1 MSAAATVAL
10 FFMEVGVVKRFLI
23 FILIILLWNLAC
35 QLQLWTPYILP
46 SPARVGS
53 TCLAML
59 RSGELTAAITISLQR
74 IAIGFVLA
82 FLLSFALALVGCRFP
97 RLRPYYSYLIDFV
110 RHVPPL
116 SLIPLLILWAGI
128 GEAPKIIVIVLAAF
142 APILL
147 NIDAGLSG
155 CDKKLLEVGNVLGLT
170 PGQQF
175 WQIRLPY
182 ALPNILVGLRIGLGY
197 SLRAIIGA
205 ELVAASSG
213 LGYLI
218 LDAQTMSRTDKAL
231 VGIIFIGILGLALD
245 TLLKRLSHKLLPYRE
260 EE

>member
-1 MSAAATVAL
+1 M
-10 FFMEVGVVKRFLI
+10 KRFLI
-23 FILIILLWNLAC
+23 FIVILLLWYIVC
-35 QLQLWTPYILP
+35 QMQLWTPYILP
-46 SPARVGS
+46 SPERVFN
-53 TCLAML
+53 TCLAMIGN
-59 RSGELTAAITISLQR
+59 GELLDAISISFQR
-74 IAIGFVLA
+74 IAIGFILA
-82 FLLSFALALVGCRFP
+82 FIISFSLALIGCRLP
-97 RLRPYYSYLIDFV
+97 KLRPYYSYLIDFV

-128 GEAPKIIVIVLAAF
+128 GEAPKIIVIVLATF

-155 CDKKLLEVGNVLGLT
+155 CDKKLLEVGQVLNLT
-170 PGQQF
+170 PSQQF
-175 WQIRLPY
+175 WQIRIPY

-218 LDAQTMSRTDKAL
+218 LDAQTMSRTDKAM

-245 TLLKRLSHKLLPYRE
+245 TALKLLIQRLLPYME
-260 EE
+260 EH

>member
-1 MSAAATVAL
+1 M
-10 FFMEVGVVKRFLI
+10 KRLLI
-23 FILIILLWNLAC
+23 FIIILFLWYLAC
-35 QLQLWTPYILP
+35 QMQLWTPYILP
-46 SPARVGS
+46 SPDRVFNTS
-53 TCLAML
+53 LVML
-59 RSGELTAAITISLQR
+59 GNGELLEAIAISLQR
-74 IAIGFVLA
+74 IALGFFLA
-82 FLLSFALALVGCRFP
+82 FIISFSLALVGCMLP

-128 GEAPKIIVIVLAAF
+128 GEAPKIIVIVLATF

-155 CDKKLLEVGNVLGLT
+155 CDKKLLEVGQVLHFT
-170 PGQQF
+170 PAQQF
-175 WQIRLPY
+175 WKIRLPS

-218 LDAQTMSRTDKAL
+218 LDAQTMSRTDKAM
-231 VGIIFIGILGLALD
+231 VGIIFIGILGLTLD
-245 TLLKRLSHKLLPYRE
+245 TLLKQLIKKLLPYQE
-260 EE
+260 EK